1 MIFGLFRYEFGIEI
15 NEEIV
20 IMIIKGEVIVF
31 GEFILIRNLKLN

>member
-1 MIFGLFRYEFGIEI
+1 MILGLLRYEFGIEM

-31 GEFILIRNLKLN
+31 GECFFVNKIG